1 MADRMT
7 VHFMSLENPKRA
19 LQDPALASLLEKGW
33 VIVSHFVVERS
44 GTPEIAFVLSPPEY
58 SNHIAKLT
66 AKLVM
71 FGAIGGVFI
80 GSIAAKLFSNYLM

>member
-1 MADRMT
+1 MEDRMT
-7 VHFMSLENPKRA
+7 VHFMSLEDPKRS

-44 GTPEIAFVLSPPEY
+44 GSPEIAFVLSPPEY
-58 SNHIAKLT
+58 SNQVAKLT

-71 FGAIGGVFI
+71 FGTIGGVFI
-80 GSIAAKLFSNYLM
+80 GSIASALFLNFLQ